1 MQRVRHVISIL
12 PLYVTNK
19 SPYSRLDYEL
29 ARLYARMGDQA
40 EARRHLE
47 LVLSGKPLETN
58 VQSRKGTW
66 SMDRGFSDLA
76 WVAHD
81 SNREVQFR
89 KRDLCQGA
97 RRARR
102 IGAGQSALSVL
113 LQYHSAHR
121 VSRVGFACE
130 TTFFFGFELQ
140 FVLVV
145 LWYIMI

>member
-12 PLYVTNK
+12 PLYATNK
-19 SPYSRLDYEL
+19 PPCSCLDYEL

-66 SMDRGFSDLA
+66 SMDRGSFDLA
-76 WVAHD
+76 RVAHD

-89 KRDLCQGA
+89 KRDFCQGT
-97 RRARR
+97 RRA
-102 IGAGQSALSVL
+102 
-113 LQYHSAHR
+113 
-121 VSRVGFACE
+121 
-130 TTFFFGFELQ
+130 
-140 FVLVV
+140 
-145 LWYIMI
+145 